1 MSELTEPTEP
11 AAPTPVR
18 RRGVLGI
25 SGWLLFAC
33 LFLPT
38 LRVCGDP
45 MAPIQF
51 PPTYGVYLGGIA
63 VAVIGF
69 STLRRTRQAWL
80 VVLMALY
87 LASILTYIALWIGAD
102 GGTGIGLVLGAG
114 FLALLVY
121 TVRKAWAARWSE
133 RAIAAGCVMHALVAL
148 GWSALLAFDP
158 DGLWGAMVSLGA
170 TSLMLF
176 AAVGYLSREQAEAR
190 KRLEEPI
197 QLPVARI
204 V

>member
-1 MSELTEPTEP
+1 MSDLTESTEPTR
-11 AAPTPVR
+11 VR

-51 PPTYGVYLGGIA
+51 PPTYGLYLGGIA

-80 VVLMALY
+80 VVLMGLY
-87 LASILTYIALWIGAD
+87 LASILTYMALWIGAD
-102 GGTGIGLVLGAG
+102 AGTGIGLVLGAG
-114 FLALLVY
+114 FLTLLVY
-121 TVRKAWAARWSE
+121 TLRKAWGARWSE
-133 RAIAAGCVMHALVAL
+133 RAIAAGCVAHALIAL

-158 DGLWGAMVSLGA
+158 DGLWGATVSLGA
-170 TSLMLF
+170 ASLMLF
-176 AAVGYLSREQAEAR
+176 AAVGYLGRELAEAR
-190 KRLEEPI
+190 KRLDEPI
-197 QLPVARI
+197 SLPAARI